1 MYKIVIIVTDM
12 IRFRMLQKLIGY
24 KINNQVELKYEW
36 RNNGK

>member
-24 KINNQVELKYEW
+24 KINYQVELKYE
-36 RNNGK
+36 